1 MAAPAAKAPHA
12 PALEMRLSVPVDG
25 TLNDVAVELAT
36 KLAEF
41 LGAES
46 ASIGG
51 AIGMLT
57 SRVASAGENVTFEF
71 RHIGRELV
79 IRAHCNGRSAEERRP
94 LTA

>member
-1 MAAPAAKAPHA
+1 MPASAAKAPHA
-12 PALEMRLSVPVDG
+12 PALEMRLSVPADG
-25 TLNDVAVELAT
+25 KLNDVAAELAA
-36 KLAEF
+36 KIAEF
-41 LGAES
+41 LGGES
-46 ASIGG
+46 PSISG

-79 IRAHCNGRSAEERRP
+79 IRAQCNGRSAEERRP